1 MGAPTSACH
10 PKTLPR
16 PRVLESKIVFE
27 FVFRA
32 LSFIHNLAADVHVRM
47 SSCHMC
53 MCNENIG

>member
-27 FVFRA
+27 C
-32 LSFIHNLAADVHVRM
+32 SFLGRFHLFI
-47 SSCHMC
+47 
-53 MCNENIG
+53 I